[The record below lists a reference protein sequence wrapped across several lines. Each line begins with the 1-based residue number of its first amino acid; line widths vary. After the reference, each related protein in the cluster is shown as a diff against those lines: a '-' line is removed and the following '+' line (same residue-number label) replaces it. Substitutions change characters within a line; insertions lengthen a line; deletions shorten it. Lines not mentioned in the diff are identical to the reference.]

1 MDNGSLF
8 KIGDVAR
15 MFHISAGTLRHYEKA
30 GVLEPEYVDE
40 KTGYRYYSTRQFEC
54 LNTIRY
60 LRALDMPLE
69 QIADFLRNRDVGR
82 IQELLRQQK
91 ETVIKKQ
98 QELQIIERKID
109 NRLKQLQDALS
120 SELEVIRMTEIA
132 PRRIAWIRNQLSPQT
147 YLDLETS
154 IRELEQEQGDAVVF
168 LGKVGVGIGKEHL
181 LRKAYDRYD
190 MVFLLL
196 DEEDV
201 YNGAVEELPAEICVT
216 IRFCGSHWDAPAY
229 YQKLEAYIAENDL
242 CIAGF
247 SKEIT
252 MIDDGF
258 TSNTD
263 QFVTEIQIPVRRKK
277 AGGTEHN

>member
-1 MDNGSLF
+1 
-8 KIGDVAR
+8 
-15 MFHISAGTLRHYEKA
+15 
-30 GVLEPEYVDE
+30 
-40 KTGYRYYSTRQFEC
+40 
-54 LNTIRY
+54 
-60 LRALDMPLE
+60 
-69 QIADFLRNRDVGR
+69 
-82 IQELLRQQK
+82 
-91 ETVIKKQ
+91 
-98 QELQIIERKID
+98 
-109 NRLKQLQDALS
+109 
-120 SELEVIRMTEIA
+120 
-132 PRRIAWIRNQLSPQT
+132 
-147 YLDLETS
+147 
-154 IRELEQEQGDAVVF
+154 
-168 LGKVGVGIGKEHL
+168 
-181 LRKAYDRYD
+181 

-216 IRFCGSHWDAPAY
+216 IRFCGSHRDAPAY